1 MLNTILWGLVV
12 QRLDGKTRMVTNQ
25 LRFPEKFHK
34 KAHRFLLLRLLFTFL
49 RSYQIGYI
57 VCFFLNFSAR
67 IAKIED
73 EYEAMKEEE
82 ELARKK
88 MRKNK

>member
-1 MLNTILWGLVV
+1 M
-12 QRLDGKTRMVTNQ
+12 
-25 LRFPEKFHK
+25 
-34 KAHRFLLLRLLFTFL
+34 LLRLLFSCW
-49 RSYQIGYI
+49 RSYQRGNK
-57 VCFFLNFSAR
+57 FFFSDFSAR

-88 MRKNK
+88 MKKKKWTISKKKVEKKS

>member
-1 MLNTILWGLVV
+1 M
-12 QRLDGKTRMVTNQ
+12 
-25 LRFPEKFHK
+25 F
-34 KAHRFLLLRLLFTFL
+34 LRLLFTCL
-49 RSYQIGYI
+49 RSYQIGNK
-57 VCFFLNFSAR
+57 VFFSDFSAR

-88 MRKNK
+88 MKKK

>member
-1 MLNTILWGLVV
+1 
-12 QRLDGKTRMVTNQ
+12 MVTNQ
-25 LRFPEKFHK
+25 LRFPEKFPK
-34 KAHRFLLLRLLFTFL
+34 KAHRFMLFTFL